1 MFWKAQY
8 DALLGVG
15 LFVTTLAAI
24 FGKSLDTF
32 IMAFVVYVL
41 VRLGVWFLNLFMTAL
56 GVPLFYHNKVLFD
69 DE

>member
-15 LFVTTLAAI
+15 LFVATLAAI

-32 IMAFVVYVL
+32 VVAFVVYIL
-41 VRLGVWFLNLFMTAL
+41 VRMGVWVLNLFMTAL
-56 GVPLFYHNKVLFD
+56 GVPLFYHNKVFLD
-69 DE
+69 